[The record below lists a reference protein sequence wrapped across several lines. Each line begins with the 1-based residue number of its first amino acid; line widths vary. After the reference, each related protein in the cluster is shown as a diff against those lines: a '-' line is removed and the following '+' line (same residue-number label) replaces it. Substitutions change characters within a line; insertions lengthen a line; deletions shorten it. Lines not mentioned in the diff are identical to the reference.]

1 VSPELKSLDLAQYI
15 LHRIKHEENFNV
27 NSIAKE
33 FDNDEKFVKSMLDF
47 LKELEWITEDQNRK
61 YSLTSQGK
69 ENSLCYLRF

>member
-1 VSPELKSLDLAQYI
+1 MDLAQYI

-27 NSIAKE
+27 DSIKKE

-47 LKELEWITEDQNRK
+47 LKELEWISEDQNGK
-61 YSLTSQGK
+61 YSMTSKGQ

>member
-1 VSPELKSLDLAQYI
+1 MSPELKSLDLAQYI

-27 NSIAKE
+27 DCIAKE

-47 LKELEWITEDQNRK
+47 LKELEWISEDQNGK
-61 YSLTSQGK
+61 YSLTSQGQ